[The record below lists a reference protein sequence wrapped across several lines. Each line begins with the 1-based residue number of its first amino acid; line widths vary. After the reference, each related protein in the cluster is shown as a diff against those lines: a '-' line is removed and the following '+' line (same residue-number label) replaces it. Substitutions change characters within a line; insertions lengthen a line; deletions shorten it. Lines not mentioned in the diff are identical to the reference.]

1 MLDIITYFT
10 VLTINS
16 SYMLE
21 IINDVRYNHILYS
34 VLTINSPYMLEI
46 INDARYNH
54 ILYCSNNKL
63 IIHVGDNQR

>member
-21 IINDVRYNHILYS
+21 IIND
-34 VLTINSPYMLEI
+34 
-46 INDARYNH
+46 DRYNH
-54 ILYCSNNKL
+54 ILYCSNYKL

>member
-1 MLDIITYFT
+1 MLDIITCHS

-16 SYMLE
+16 S
-21 IINDVRYNHILYS
+21 
-34 VLTINSPYMLEI
+34 YMLEI

-63 IIHVGDNQR
+63 IIHVGDNQRCSI